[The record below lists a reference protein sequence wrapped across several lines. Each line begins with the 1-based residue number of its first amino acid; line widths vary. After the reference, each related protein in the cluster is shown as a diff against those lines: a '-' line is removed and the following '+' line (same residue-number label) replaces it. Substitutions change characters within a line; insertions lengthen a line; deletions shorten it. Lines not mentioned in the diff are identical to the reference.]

1 MAIAKGEK
9 VLTARQIA
17 FIEHYLEH
25 GNATEAYRAAYGCL
39 KSSNATTKKH
49 AHELLHNEPIQR
61 VIAAAKKAAI
71 QRLNSAAST
80 HNPLIQKYVI
90 DKERAA
96 QMLAMLAHTDAR
108 DYFEWGPGGVK
119 VKESAAL
126 TDAQAFGVIEVS
138 QTVGKDGGGTIKVKL
153 ADKRQ
158 ALMDLARLKGWLD
171 PQGDAPLIAPD
182 EARKTALLQ
191 KLHRFLADMAKP
203 EPLLIEGQSVSE
215 E

>member
-25 GNATEAYRAAYGCL
+25 GNATEAYRAAYGCSMS
-39 KSSNATTKKH
+39 KKATITKH
-49 AHELLHNEPIQR
+49 AHDLLHNEPIQR

-71 QRLNSAAST
+71 QRLKST
-80 HNPLIQKYVI
+80 AGDENPLIQKYVI

-138 QTVGKDGGGTIKVKL
+138 QTITKQGGTIKVKL

-171 PQGDAPLIAPD
+171 PEGDAPLIAPN

-203 EPLLIEGQSVSE
+203 EPLLIEGQPISE
-215 E
+215 G